1 MGQWRFYIGAMGAK
15 LPNHEK
21 KKDLAPQIPRVVQIF
36 FAGVV
41 TLTELTGSAVAMY
54 EENEA
59 TASVK
64 FICSLS
70 KNLACR

>member
-1 MGQWRFYIGAMGAK
+1 M
-15 LPNHEK
+15 K
-21 KKDLAPQIPRVVQIF
+21 KEGFSQLTPQIPRVVHIF

-41 TLTELTGSAVAMY
+41 TLSELTGSAVATY

-64 FICSLS
+64 CVASVKI
-70 KNLACR
+70 